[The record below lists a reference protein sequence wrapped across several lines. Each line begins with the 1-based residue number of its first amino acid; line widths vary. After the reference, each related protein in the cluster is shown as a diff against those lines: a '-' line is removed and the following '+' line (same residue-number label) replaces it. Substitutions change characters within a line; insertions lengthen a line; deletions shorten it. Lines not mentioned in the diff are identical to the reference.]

1 MRRTTSQYIPPSTEL
16 PHVEIP
22 WKEMQWLK
30 EDDKEKKEN
39 NTLLITSTRNFLA
52 ADQRADYEN
61 QLREAQATLREIELS
76 LQDPD
81 STLTDSDRTHIQQ
94 VDIPR
99 QKEYIRSIEKI
110 LKDFS
115 EKGEDYKDYF
125 EYTVYANAQ
134 LSITV
139 TYSSDIDSSWESALA
154 NLQQNPLTKGN
165 LEKADYGDEGRRC
178 VTDTV
183 SFLYFVKGDFFVS
196 VWASG
201 HPELAEKV
209 GQMIESTLGMI
220 LLLEPIQVLYD
231 KVPFVS
237 GKKMGVFVAVEV
249 TEEILKR
256 GYTLSLKVSKG
267 KFLRNEYLIP
277 LNADAPVEFDSISE
291 TEDGSTW
298 TMEVVEPVKDESLL
312 CHYFGIERPRKKS
325 VKFFLFSLKP
335 VNLDLNGYYRFQ
347 ANILDQKKKKLASV
361 FTDKRTIPS
370 ATATIAVV
378 PVRVGYWAD
387 PKEWLKK
394 AVEIEGDL
402 QKSDPNNYLYV
413 WTDLNYTQF
422 IESLTEEEKKKIS
435 PIQRWIK
442 RAFQSGEGERAYR
455 ETAKRLIHFAKGVF
469 PLAEERLVFEIF
481 GKDNNMKID
490 PHESSLDVIV
500 ETLDKWAET
509 HSFQRVVGI
518 VPGYKKGMGGV
529 SFGIDGIGIY
539 KWWYGKRAVLVAL
552 QAPESTGSHEL
563 AHTYGAV
570 DEYLDWYGWEAVAQ
584 KIQVK
589 ARGQYILNSPLGTS
603 SGEEVKNGYWAA
615 KKATMGSPELPRESI
630 MGGGVT
636 NPTSWLASSSESLAW
651 IGPTLYRGL
660 LKAFYPWASDLLQ
673 EGE

>member
-1 MRRTTSQYIPPSTEL
+1 M
-16 PHVEIP
+16 
-22 WKEMQWLK
+22 
-30 EDDKEKKEN
+30 
-39 NTLLITSTRNFLA
+39 
-52 ADQRADYEN
+52 
-61 QLREAQATLREIELS
+61 
-76 LQDPD
+76 
-81 STLTDSDRTHIQQ
+81 
-94 VDIPR
+94 
-99 QKEYIRSIEKI
+99 
-110 LKDFS
+110 
-115 EKGEDYKDYF
+115 
-125 EYTVYANAQ
+125 
-134 LSITV
+134 
-139 TYSSDIDSSWESALA
+139 
-154 NLQQNPLTKGN
+154 
-165 LEKADYGDEGRRC
+165 
-178 VTDTV
+178 
-183 SFLYFVKGDFFVS
+183 
-196 VWASG
+196 
-201 HPELAEKV
+201 
-209 GQMIESTLGMI
+209 
-220 LLLEPIQVLYD
+220 
-231 KVPFVS
+231 
-237 GKKMGVFVAVEV
+237 
-249 TEEILKR
+249 
-256 GYTLSLKVSKG
+256 
-267 KFLRNEYLIP
+267 
-277 LNADAPVEFDSISE
+277 
-291 TEDGSTW
+291 
-298 TMEVVEPVKDESLL
+298 
-312 CHYFGIERPRKKS
+312 
-325 VKFFLFSLKP
+325 
-335 VNLDLNGYYRFQ
+335 
-347 ANILDQKKKKLASV
+347 
-361 FTDKRTIPS
+361 
-370 ATATIAVV
+370 
-378 PVRVGYWAD
+378 
-387 PKEWLKK
+387 
-394 AVEIEGDL
+394 
-402 QKSDPNNYLYV
+402 

-636 NPTSWLASSSESLAW
+636 NPSSWLASSSESLAW